1 MIKLVIYILIIYLKK
16 EKIKLME
23 KKLFN
28 QEIKWIT
35 KTMKN

>member
-1 MIKLVIYILIIYLKK
+1 MLIIYLKK